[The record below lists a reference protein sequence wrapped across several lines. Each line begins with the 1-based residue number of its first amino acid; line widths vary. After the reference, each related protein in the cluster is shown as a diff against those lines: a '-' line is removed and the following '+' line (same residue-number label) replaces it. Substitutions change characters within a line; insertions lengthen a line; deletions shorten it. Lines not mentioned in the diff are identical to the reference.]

1 MSHIKC
7 SWDDDFKRHIVI
19 YSREGMLD
27 FFGKDE
33 KLDKDGILRKIQNVT
48 EEDEVRRVYHSHFY

>member
-1 MSHIKC
+1 
-7 SWDDDFKRHIVI
+7 
-19 YSREGMLD
+19 MLD

-48 EEDEVRRVYHSHFY
+48 EEDEVRRVYHSHFYISYWNLKYPLLMFMGFGCDF

>member
-1 MSHIKC
+1 
-7 SWDDDFKRHIVI
+7 
-19 YSREGMLD
+19 MLD
-27 FFGKDE
+27 FFGKGE